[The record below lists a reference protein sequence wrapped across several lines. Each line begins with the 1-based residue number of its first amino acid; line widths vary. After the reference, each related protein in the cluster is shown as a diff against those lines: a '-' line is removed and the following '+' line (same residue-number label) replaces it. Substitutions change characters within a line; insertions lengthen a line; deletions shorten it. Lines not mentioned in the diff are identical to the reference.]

1 MPHQPKHT
9 QPAPYS
15 EKPVS
20 TFPDSKK
27 ELIGKSTRQA
37 RQDIRAI
44 LNDAEENRRPWPTV
58 PENVKKMDLVDLVE
72 RIKVLNDEE
81 ERLLWEIEIAET
93 DKDSKKVV
101 ELRGKKLDVVR
112 LRSAYGEHV
121 QMRAE
126 EGDQDDEMIV
136 RENSPVKDKEKPG
149 FVYLGRYKDEELWI
163 KEDNEAQAVA

>member
-1 MPHQPKHT
+1 MSQQPKQI

-20 TFPDSKK
+20 TFPNSKK
-27 ELIGKSTRQA
+27 ELISKSTRQA

-58 PENVKKMDLVDLVE
+58 PENVKKMNLVNLLE

-93 DKDSKKVV
+93 GKDGKKVV

-126 EGDQDDEMIV
+126 ENRQDDEMIV
-136 RENSPVKDKEKPG
+136 REKSPAPEKEKLG
-149 FVYLGRYKDEELWI
+149 YVYLGRYKDEELWI
-163 KEDNEAQAVA
+163 KEDNQAQAVA